1 MLPPMEFD
9 THAFWLD
16 AAAPSL
22 RDVVHNFDAGVHA
35 LSHALVA
42 VAPIFTPC
50 TTADIDCDHSRFECT
65 RIVLY
70 DSRAGGSG
78 MAHRLYDQVNEVL
91 EAALDLLDDCTSC
104 SAELR
109 YDGGCPSC
117 LQSVPCDNFQEDL
130 SRKAALV
137 IGKYLLDRL
146 VESVSSDMTPRHATD
161 KSDNRKPRDVLIGR
175 PCWLENTEHS
185 GFADVDEE

>member
-1 MLPPMEFD
+1 MEYD
-9 THAFWLD
+9 TQAFWMD
-16 AAAPSL
+16 ADASSL
-22 RDVVHNFDAGVHA
+22 RDIVHNFDAGIHA

-50 TTADIDCDHSRFECT
+50 TTTDINCDHSRYECT

-78 MAHRLYDQVNEVL
+78 MAHTLYDQLTEL
-91 EAALDLLDDCTSC
+91 LQAALDLLEDCTSC
-104 SAELR
+104 SVESK

-130 SRKAALV
+130 SRKAALS
-137 IGKYLLDRL
+137 IGKYLFDRL
-146 VESVSSDMTPRHATD
+146 
-161 KSDNRKPRDVLIGR
+161 
-175 PCWLENTEHS
+175 
-185 GFADVDEE
+185 

>member
-1 MLPPMEFD
+1 MEFD
-9 THAFWLD
+9 THALWLD
-16 AAAPSL
+16 ANASSL
-22 RDVVHNFDAGVHA
+22 RDLVHNFDAGVHA

-78 MAHRLYDQVNEVL
+78 MSHKLFDQLPELL
-91 EAALDLLDDCTSC
+91 EAALDLLGDCTSC
-104 SAELR
+104 TVETK

-130 SRKAALV
+130 SRTAALS
-137 IGKYLLDRL
+137 IGRYLLKRL
-146 VESVSSDMTPRHATD
+146 KESVANDCGSSRIISEKTSTT
-161 KSDNRKPRDVLIGR
+161 KPRDVLIGR
-175 PCWLENTEHS
+175 PCWLENRDRS
-185 GFADVDEE
+185 SFAEVDE